1 MGSRPI
7 TRAFTRAAGAVDR
20 AVLSALNLGGR
31 GERAQAVA
39 LSHNE
44 RMKALG
50 EFARVY
56 DRVELL
62 DDDAFFC
69 SPRPDLSI
77 RAQRSSSHVW
87 DLSWASE
94 YEPFC
99 ADVRD
104 RYLSRT
110 ANRTAW
116 ARVFRAGPPR
126 PAVVLVHGY
135 RGGQWAIEERQWPI
149 RWLYARGFDVAL
161 FVLPFHGRRA
171 DGGAPPL
178 PSSDPRFTNEGFRQ
192 TVFDFRALSAW
203 LRAQG
208 STHTTVVGMSL
219 GGYTTSLLA
228 TLESNID
235 ACMPIVPLASIADFA
250 RAQGNLGQ
258 GAECEAQHQ
267 GLERVN
273 RVVSPLARPL
283 RVPKHRTIVVGAEAD
298 RITPI
303 RHAERIADAF
313 DVPLMRIQGSHLLQW
328 GRDKAFRAFC
338 QTLEA
343 DGILPP
349 RQKQQDQEE

>member
-1 MGSRPI
+1 MGLRPI
-7 TRAFTRAAGAVDR
+7 TRALSHAAGAVDR

-39 LSHNE
+39 LPHNE
-44 RMKALG
+44 RMRALG
-50 EFARVY
+50 HFASVY
-56 DRVELL
+56 DKAEYF
-62 DDDAFFC
+62 DDGGFFC
-69 SPRPDLSI
+69 SPRNDLTV
-77 RAQRSSSHVW
+77 RAKRSSAHVW
-87 DLSWASE
+87 DLSWVSE
-94 YEPFC
+94 YEPFS

-104 RYLSRT
+104 RYLSRS

-116 ARVFRAGPPR
+116 ARVFRAGTPR
-126 PAVVLVHGY
+126 PTVVLIHGY

-178 PSSDPRFTNEGFRQ
+178 PSSDPRLTNEGFRQ
-192 TVFDFRALSAW
+192 TVFDFRTLSRW

-208 STHTTVVGMSL
+208 STHTAVVGMSL

-228 TLESNID
+228 TVEPDID

-250 RAQGNLGQ
+250 RAQGNLGK

-273 RVVSPLARPL
+273 RVVSPLARKL

-303 RHAERIADAF
+303 GHAERIAESF
-313 DVPLMRIQGSHLLQW
+313 DVPLLRIAGSHLMQW

-338 QTLEA
+338 RALEA
-343 DGILPP
+343 DGILPTRAP
-349 RQKQQDQEE
+349 ENDLET